1 MLEIAKSQQ
10 IKLKGEIAEVFQR
23 NGQSFVRISLTPGLI
38 ELTLEAVPDV
48 QLGDGVEIDA
58 RMAIEK
64 VEIL

>member
-48 QLGDGVEIDA
+48 QLGDSVEIDA